1 LPSGEAA
8 RDAGEAPMMRVL
20 VADAQVLSRKGWA
33 FVLAETPDIRVCAEA
48 DTPAEALEKI
58 DAEKP
63 DLVIL
68 DVELNKTAC
77 FDFLEQIRRLHPGL
91 PVLVHTALAEDQ
103 YGPRVL
109 RAGAAGF
116 LPKTAGVE
124 LLLQAVRKSAQ
135 GGKFVTRALAEI
147 LAFQLEAGPRHA
159 PHETLSD
166 REYQVFCLIAGG
178 KQVSQIAKELSLSV
192 KTISTFRSRV
202 LAKLAMK
209 TNADITRYALKQGL
223 VE

>member
-1 LPSGEAA
+1 
-8 RDAGEAPMMRVL
+8 MMRAL
-20 VADAQVLSRKGWA
+20 VADPHVLSRKGWA
-33 FVLAETPDIRVCAEA
+33 AVLAETPDIRVCAEA
-48 DTPAEALEKI
+48 DNPADTLQKI
-58 DAEKP
+58 DAQKP
-63 DLVIL
+63 DILIL
-68 DVELNKTAC
+68 DIELTQN
-77 FDFLEQIRRLHPGL
+77 DRIEFLKEIRRLHPGL

-116 LPKTAGVE
+116 LPKTAAIDSLVH
-124 LLLQAVRKSAQ
+124 AVRKSAQ
-135 GGKFVTRALAEI
+135 GGKFVTHALAEI
-147 LAFQLEAGPRHA
+147 LAFQLGDGWRHA

-178 KQVSQIAKELSLSV
+178 KQVSQIARELQLSV
-192 KTISTFRSRV
+192 KTISTFRSRI

-223 VE
+223 VD

>member
-1 LPSGEAA
+1 
-8 RDAGEAPMMRVL
+8 MMRVL
-20 VADAQVLSRKGWA
+20 VADPHVLSRKGWGA
-33 FVLAETPDIRVCAEA
+33 VLAETPDIRVSAEA
-48 DTPAEALEKI
+48 DNPTDTLDKI
-58 DAEKP
+58 AAEKP
-63 DLVIL
+63 DLLIL
-68 DVELNKTAC
+68 DIEVAGNGGI
-77 FDFLEQIRRLHPGL
+77 DFLKDIRRVHPGL
-91 PVLVHTALAEDQ
+91 PVLVHTALAEEQ
-103 YGPRVL
+103 YGPRAL

-116 LPKTAGVE
+116 IPKTAPVDSV
-124 LLLQAVRKSAQ
+124 LQAVRKSTQ
-135 GGKFVTRALAEI
+135 GGKFVTHALAEI
-147 LAFQLEAGPRHA
+147 LAFQLGAGPHQA

-166 REYQVFCLIAGG
+166 REYQVFCLLAGG

>member
-1 LPSGEAA
+1 
-8 RDAGEAPMMRVL
+8 MMRVL
-20 VADAQVLSRKGWA
+20 VADHHVLSRKGWA
-33 FVLAETPDIRVCAEA
+33 ALLAETPDFRVCAEA
-48 DTPAEALEKI
+48 DNPTDMLQKI

-63 DLVIL
+63 DLLVIDL
-68 DVELNKTAC
+68 ELAQNHGI
-77 FDFLEQIRRLHPGL
+77 DFLKEIRRIHPGL
-91 PVLVHTALAEDQ
+91 PVLVHTALAEEQ

-116 LPKTAGVE
+116 IPKTAPVDSI
-124 LLLQAVRKSAQ
+124 LQAVRKSAL
-135 GGKFVTRALAEI
+135 GGKFVTHALAEI
-147 LAFQLEAGPRHA
+147 LAFQLGAGPHQA
-159 PHETLSD
+159 PHETLSN
-166 REYQVFCLIAGG
+166 REYQVFCLLAGG

-192 KTISTFRSRV
+192 KTISTFRSRI